1 MIRHVV
7 MWTLFESAD
16 GHDRAANA
24 VRAKEK
30 LLALKD
36 KVPVVRSLEVGVDV
50 LRSERSYDLCLLAS
64 FETLADL
71 AAYDDHPAHREVA
84 EFMKKVR
91 EKAVSVDFEV

>member
-24 VRAKEK
+24 LRAKEK

-36 KVPVVRSLEVGVDV
+36 KIPLVRAMEVGID
-50 LRSERSYDLCLLAS
+50 LLHSDRSYDLCLIAS
-64 FETLADL
+64 FDSLDDL
-71 AAYDDHPAHREVA
+71 AAYNDHPAHREVA
-84 EFMKKVR
+84 ALMGKIR
-91 EKAVSVDFEV
+91 EKAVAVDFEV